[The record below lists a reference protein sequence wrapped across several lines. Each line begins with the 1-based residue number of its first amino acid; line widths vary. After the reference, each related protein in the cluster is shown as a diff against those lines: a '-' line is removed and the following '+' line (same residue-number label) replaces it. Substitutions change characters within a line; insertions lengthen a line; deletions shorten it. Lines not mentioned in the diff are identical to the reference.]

1 MILEL
6 RIQNLILIEHAD
18 IVFGQGL
25 NVLSG
30 ETGSGKS
37 AIMEALQLICG
48 ERADAGVIRKG
59 SSKGICEVIVQP
71 PEVPGLFQIL
81 DDAGVEHTSKEPLIL
96 RREITSSG
104 KSRALINDHAITI
117 SQLKQIASFLFEIAG
132 QHANQL
138 LLSTDQHRRIL
149 DDFAG
154 LGDVTRQFQKDWN
167 HENSVRKQLN
177 TMVQNESARLREIER
192 IEFEIEEISAAHLK
206 DGEEEELFAEY
217 TLLTNAEERSGK
229 ASEVLN
235 GINGEKNGLLAT
247 MRKHKNLLEQL
258 EHLDPNIAE
267 AVKLHCNA
275 LLEMEE
281 IGYLLNQYLSHIES
295 NPEKLI
301 PLDERLKLIN
311 ALKRKY
317 GGSILEV
324 QKYFDGIKNRLKEL
338 ECADHHIE
346 NLREELAK
354 VESENDQKAAVLT
367 AKRKEGLIKLEKE
380 VQAELVTLNMPK
392 AVFQVELSQQ
402 ARSGSGDEKIE
413 FYLVPNIGEH
423 RIPIKD
429 CASGGELSRILLAL
443 QTLLAG
449 KASIPT
455 LIFDEIDAN
464 VGGST
469 AVVVGEKLKQIG
481 TRHQVLCITHFPQ
494 VAQYGDHHLQISKN
508 EVDGRTLT
516 QVKVLDKKA
525 RAKEIDR
532 MSGKKAKG

>member
-6 RIQNLILIEHAD
+6 KIQNLILIEHAE

-37 AIMEALQLICG
+37 AIMEALQLLCG
-48 ERADAGVIRKG
+48 ERADVGVIRKG
-59 SSKGICEVIVQP
+59 SIKGTCEALISP
-71 PEVPGLFQIL
+71 PMTPELFQFLNEI
-81 DDAGVEHTSKEPLIL
+81 GIEYTPKEPLII
-96 RREITSSG
+96 RRELASSG
-104 KSRALINDHAITI
+104 KSRALVNDQAITI
-117 SQLKQIASFLFEIAG
+117 AQLKQISSFLFEIAG

-138 LLSTDQHRRIL
+138 LFSTEQHRRIL

-154 LGDVTRQFQKDWN
+154 LSEATRQFQKDWN

-177 TMVQNESARLREIER
+177 TMIQNESARLREIER
-192 IEFEIEEISAAHLK
+192 IEFEIEELSSAHLK
-206 DGEEEELFAEY
+206 EGEEEELFAEY
-217 TLLTNAEERSGK
+217 TLLTNAEERSNK

-235 GINGEKNGLLAT
+235 GINAEKNGLLT
-247 MRKHKNLLEQL
+247 ILRKQKNLLEQL
-258 EHLDPNIAE
+258 EQLDPTINE
-267 AVKLHCNA
+267 AVKLHNNA
-275 LLEMEE
+275 LLEIEE
-281 IGYLLNQYLSHIES
+281 TGYLLNQYLSHIES
-295 NPEKLI
+295 NPEKLN

-311 ALKRKY
+311 SLKRKY
-317 GGSILEV
+317 GGTIAEV
-324 QKYFDGIKNRLKEL
+324 QKYYDGIKNRLKEL

-354 VESENDQKAAVLT
+354 VESENDQKAAILT
-367 AKRKEGLIKLEKE
+367 AKRKEGLAKLEKD
-380 VQAELVTLNMPK
+380 VQSELATLNMPK
-392 AVFQVELSQQ
+392 SVFQVELTQQ
-402 ARSGSGDEKIE
+402 ARSGNGDEKIE
-413 FYLVPNIGEH
+413 FYLIPNVGEH

-481 TRHQVLCITHFPQ
+481 ARHQVLCITHFPQ

-516 QVKVLDKKA
+516 QVKTLDKKA
-525 RAKEIDR
+525 RAKELDR
-532 MSGKKAKG
+532 MKGKS